1 MRAIFQRLHVPQR
14 TFSTHSFL
22 RIGFAI
28 GPSPPR
34 LDPQE
39 QEEFERLQKLST
51 GSFSTPRSP
60 SSADSIASSDSK
72 IKIEQTLKLS
82 TSDAG
87 EGGSNAK
94 VEVLG
99 NGQDSH
105 PDIRRGSKPEFQ
117 GERNP
122 ITGEI
127 GGPKNEPL
135 RWGSTGERGD
145 WSYNGRSSSDLSVY
159 TLYAQD
165 SPHNCHSKN

>member
-1 MRAIFQRLHVPQR
+1 MRATYRCLHVPQR
-14 TFSTHSFL
+14 MFSTHSFR
-22 RIGFAI
+22 RISFAV

-60 SSADSIASSDSK
+60 SSADFTVSPDSK
-72 IKIEQTLKLS
+72 TQTEQTSKPP
-82 TSDAG
+82 TSVVG

-122 ITGEI
+122 NTGEI

-145 WSYNGRSSSDLSVY
+145 WSYNGRVTDF
-159 TLYAQD
+159 
-165 SPHNCHSKN
+165 